1 MLREGVGMATR
12 LITLSAGEPPTLGQI
27 ARGVNTIGERIAKM
41 AEQLDRLN
49 AAVDQE
55 LADDA
60 AQNELIAELRVQ
72 LAAAQDAASQAGV
85 LEGQLA
91 EALSAAEA
99 AAVRLESNDVV
110 ADDGGVDVPV
120 EDDQPAEGEQPEQ
133 EV

>member
-1 MLREGVGMATR
+1 
-12 LITLSAGEPPTLGQI
+12 
-27 ARGVNTIGERIAKM
+27 M